1 MAKDAVKETVKVRVY
16 ATDGS
21 RPEDKAVS
29 TLEELQALV
38 GGYVELVYFRNSY
51 DKVFVVNEEGRLHNL
66 PENPYFQG
74 LVGTVVV
81 ADRGSELLG

>member
-1 MAKDAVKETVKVRVY
+1 MTKETVKVRVY
-16 ATDGS
+16 TTDGS
-21 RPEDKAVS
+21 RPEEKSVS
-29 TLEELQALV
+29 TLKELQALV
-38 GGYVELVYFRNSY
+38 GGYIELVYFRNQC
-51 DKVFVVNEEGRLHNL
+51 DKVFVVNEDGRLQNL